1 MLDISIVDAD
11 IFMNPFIGMNML
23 VKVKV
28 ETDIEVLLKT
38 ESRRNVNMS
47 EVMLIEDTVK
57 DAVGDAMLIRLPVL

>member
-1 MLDISIVDAD
+1 MLDISIVGAD
-11 IFMNPFIGMNML
+11 IFMNPFIGVNVL

-47 EVMLIEDTVK
+47 EVMLIEDTAK

>member
-38 ESRRNVNMS
+38 ESRRNVNIS
-47 EVMLIEDTVK
+47 EVMLTEDTVK